1 MRTPYFLIPLAL
13 GALACPVGTSVGGFP
28 PATGPAGI
36 TVVVRSDSVTVG
48 GELLEAADTAMLV
61 ADNRAVWLIP
71 YLVVS
76 TARFEKRGS
85 LNFGDRHGPDRA
97 QLAEMRLLSRFPR
110 GLAPELL
117 QRLLPAYQQAEP
129 AVVRR

>member
-1 MRTPYFLIPLAL
+1 MRTRFLTIPLAL
-13 GALACPVGTSVGGFP
+13 GALACPIGASVGGFT

-61 ADNRAVWLIP
+61 VDNQTVWLIP
-71 YLVVS
+71 YRVVRG
-76 TARFEKRGS
+76 ARFEKRGS
-85 LNFGDRHGPDRA
+85 LSFGGRRAPDRS
-97 QLAEMRLLSRFPR
+97 QLAEMRLLSRFPQ

-117 QRLLPAYQQAEP
+117 QRLLQAHQQREP